1 MGVERMSALEATREP
16 WARLARGPR
25 RAEAGLSIVEVLI
38 ASLLLLFMVL
48 GILPLFFRSAMN
60 NAVGADS
67 TQISNLAKS
76 RVEELSQLAFDDAQ
90 LTLES
95 GDEVLETI
103 AYWDPETK
111 AWSDEVPDSPT
122 IRYQRTTR
130 IRQFGLQ
137 DLLDDG
143 DLDTP
148 LDGDAAPEV
157 VQIKEIEV
165 TLESFAGGQGG
176 GPIGGRR
183 ILVRALKTV

>member
-1 MGVERMSALEATREP
+1 MSTHEAAREP
-16 WARLARGPR
+16 EARLARGHR

-76 RVEELSQLAFDDAQ
+76 RVEELSQLAFDDPQ
-90 LTLES
+90 LTLADGE
-95 GDEVLETI
+95 EELETI
-103 AYWDPETK
+103 AYWDPDTK
-111 AWSDEVPDSPT
+111 AWSDEVPDEPT

-130 IRQFGLQ
+130 IRQYGLQ